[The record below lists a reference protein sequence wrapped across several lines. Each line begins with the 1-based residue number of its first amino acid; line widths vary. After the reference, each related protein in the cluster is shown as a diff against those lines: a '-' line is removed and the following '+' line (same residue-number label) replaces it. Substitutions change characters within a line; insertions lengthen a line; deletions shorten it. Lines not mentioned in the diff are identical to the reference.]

1 MPDRDVE
8 TIRDL
13 IYYQYA
19 KIIACR
25 AFGESDGAEV
35 KRKHYGFVKQTFR
48 KLKCGEM
55 AWSDILREDWQL
67 MELGKQ
73 CVYCGADEYL
83 DREHIVPRSLRIK
96 PDCGTCDI
104 IQGIHNQ
111 VLACKRCNAA
121 KGAGGLYEFYR
132 EKYPREKRY
141 YDIIPPLVEK
151 KYLKTIL
158 QCHICA
164 GTLDVADTGRDWR
177 ISVLDI
183 DSIIR

>member
-19 KIIACR
+19 KIIARR
-25 AFGESDGAEV
+25 AFSTADGAEA
-35 KRKHYGFVKQTFR
+35 KRRHYGFVKQTFR

-55 AWSDILREDWQL
+55 SWSDILREDWQL

-73 CVYCGADEYL
+73 CVYCGADDDL
-83 DREHIVPRSLRIK
+83 DREHIVPRSLRINHE
-96 PDCGTCDI
+96 CGSCYT

-111 VLACKRCNAA
+111 VLACKRCNLA

-132 EKYPREKRY
+132 RRYPGEKKY
-141 YDIIPPLVEK
+141 YDVIPPLVEK

-158 QCHICA
+158 QCHVCT
-164 GTLDVADTGRDWR
+164 GTLDDATPYRDR
-177 ISVLDI
+177 EISVLDI